1 MFKEGKWAKQILL
14 QQRSDGGWGYFH
26 SLARPQMGELT
37 TEQALRRLSRL
48 GFTMEDEPIARAV
61 QYLEDCLL
69 HRICTPDRVEKTHD
83 WEIGTQMMF
92 AAWIRHFKKENKHAN
107 HVAHCW
113 AQVIHEAFISGEYS
127 ETHYLR
133 GFLQM
138 FGKPPKGPRLL
149 DFVHFYVVSLIAEEL
164 DAPTESAV
172 FDYILQK
179 QSGIYYIYNHPL
191 ETLPANFASKQT
203 SYYLATAEV
212 LSAYPRS
219 HAKMQFV
226 IEWLE
231 KNRNAR
237 GKWDLG
243 AEAND
248 GVYFP
253 LSEHWRTNENREHD
267 CTYRIEK
274 LLSKLKL

>member
-1 MFKEGKWAKQILL
+1 MFKVGKWAEQILL
-14 QQRSDGGWGYFH
+14 QLRSDGGWGYFH

-133 GFLQM
+133 GFLQV

-149 DFVHFYVVSLIAEEL
+149 D
-164 DAPTESAV
+164 
-172 FDYILQK
+172 
-179 QSGIYYIYNHPL
+179 
-191 ETLPANFASKQT
+191 
-203 SYYLATAEV
+203 
-212 LSAYPRS
+212 
-219 HAKMQFV
+219 
-226 IEWLE
+226 
-231 KNRNAR
+231 NAR

-253 LSEHWRTNENREHD
+253 LSDHWRTNENREHD